1 MTLTQNANGNGASP
15 AIKAQFQAMLAP
27 SSKAVSRKGWGI
39 DYSTVWIPYFTAA
52 KTVGA
57 VDDVDLPDDALGA
70 PFRLR
75 RDKDTND
82 VKFSAS
88 GRPMF
93 FVAPELNALVNRAR
107 DNYISGLMQSAAV
120 VQDESPEL
128 FSAQVERQQR
138 AAAPILAV
146 DEVDLAA
153 AIVVQQDEMA
163 SAAANAAAEVT
174 SEATTEV
181 APEASSEAASEEA
194 PTPVEE
200 TPEPVKAGGRGNRS
214 NRS

>member
-1 MTLTQNANGNGASP
+1 MTTLTQNPNGNGSSG
-15 AIKAQFQAMLAP
+15 IKAEFQAMLAP
-27 SSKAVSRKGWGI
+27 SSKAVSRKAWGI
-39 DYSTVWIPYFTAA
+39 DVSTVWLPYFTAA

-57 VDDVDLPDDALGA
+57 VDDVDLPDEALGA

-107 DNYISGLMQSAAV
+107 DNYISGLLQSAAV

-163 SAAANAAAEVT
+163 LAAANAAAEVT
-174 SEATTEV
+174 PEATTEV
-181 APEASSEAASEEA
+181 ALEADPEAASEA
-194 PTPVEE
+194 DPTPAEE

>member
-1 MTLTQNANGNGASP
+1 MTLTQNANKNGNGSSG
-15 AIKAQFQAMLAP
+15 IKAQFQAMLAP
-27 SSKAVSRKGWGI
+27 SSRAVSRKGWGI

-82 VKFSAS
+82 VRFSTS

-93 FVAPELNALVNRAR
+93 YVAPELNLLVNRAR
-107 DNYISGLMQSAAV
+107 DNYVAGLLQSASV
-120 VQDESPEL
+120 VQEEAPEL
-128 FSAQVERQQR
+128 FAAQCDRQAR

-146 DEVDLAA
+146 EETDLASATAKQQEMALEA
-153 AIVVQQDEMA
+153 AI
-163 SAAANAAAEVT
+163 AAE
-174 SEATTEV
+174 EATHEVAPEV
-181 APEASSEAASEEA
+181 APEAD
-194 PTPVEE
+194 PTPAEE
-200 TPEPVKAGGRGNRS
+200 PDKEPVRAGRKAS
-214 NRS
+214 

>member
-82 VKFSAS
+82 VRFSAS

-93 FVAPELNALVNRAR
+93 FVAPELNDLVNRAR
-107 DNYISGLMQSAAV
+107 DNYISGLLQSAAV
-120 VQDESPEL
+120 VQDESPEQ
-128 FSAQVERQQR
+128 FAAQVDRQFR
-138 AAAPILAV
+138 AAAPILSV
-146 DEVDLAA
+146 EETDLAA
-153 AIVVQQDEMA
+153 AIVVQQQEMA
-163 SAAANAAAEVT
+163 LAGVNAAAEV
-174 SEATTEV
+174 APEV
-181 APEASSEAASEEA
+181 APEAASEEA
-194 PTPVEE
+194 PTPAEE
-200 TPEPVKAGGRGNRS
+200 TPEPAKAGGRGSRS
-214 NRS
+214 

>member
-1 MTLTQNANGNGASP
+1 MTQTLTNGSSP
-15 AIKAQFQAMLAP
+15 QVTAVKAQFQAMLAP
-27 SSKAVSRKGWGI
+27 SSRAVSRKGWGI

-82 VKFSAS
+82 VRFSAS

-93 FVAPELNALVNRAR
+93 YVAPELNLLVNRAR
-107 DNYISGLMQSAAV
+107 DNYVAGLLQSASV
-120 VQDESPEL
+120 VQEEAPEL
-128 FSAQVERQQR
+128 FAAQCDRQAR

-146 DEVDLAA
+146 EETDLASATAKQQEMALEA
-153 AIVVQQDEMA
+153 AI
-163 SAAANAAAEVT
+163 AAE
-174 SEATTEV
+174 EATPEV
-181 APEASSEAASEEA
+181 APEVD
-194 PTPVEE
+194 PTPAEE
-200 TPEPVKAGGRGNRS
+200 LDKEPVRAGRKAS
-214 NRS
+214 

>member
-1 MTLTQNANGNGASP
+1 MVSSNGT
-15 AIKAQFQAMLAP
+15 IKAQFQAMLAP

-39 DYSTVWIPYFTAA
+39 DYATVWIPYFTAA

-82 VKFSAS
+82 VRFSAS

-93 FVAPELNALVNRAR
+93 YVAPELNALVNRAR
-107 DNYISGLMQSAAV
+107 DNYISGLLQSAAV

-128 FSAQVERQQR
+128 FAAQVDRQFR
-138 AAAPILAV
+138 AAAPILSV
-146 DEVDLAA
+146 EETDLSA
-153 AIVVQQDEMA
+153 AIVVQQQEMA
-163 SAAANAAAEVT
+163 LAAANAVAAVAPEGT
-174 SEATTEV
+174 PEV
-181 APEASSEAASEEA
+181 APEAASEEA
-194 PTPVEE
+194 PPPVEE

-214 NRS
+214 NAS

>member
-82 VKFSAS
+82 VRFSAS

-93 FVAPELNALVNRAR
+93 FVAPELNDLVNRAR
-107 DNYISGLMQSAAV
+107 DNYISGLLQSAAV
-120 VQDESPEL
+120 VQDESPEQ
-128 FSAQVERQQR
+128 FAAQVDRQFR
-138 AAAPILAV
+138 VAAPILSV
-146 DEVDLAA
+146 EETDLSA
-153 AIVVQQDEMA
+153 AIVVQQQEMA
-163 SAAANAAAEVT
+163 LAAANAAATVT
-174 SEATTEV
+174 PDGTPEV
-181 APEASSEAASEEA
+181 APEAASEEA
-194 PTPVEE
+194 PTPAEE
-200 TPEPVKAGGRGNRS
+200 TPEPVKAGGRGSRS
-214 NRS
+214 

>member
-1 MTLTQNANGNGASP
+1 MMQTQTANTNGNGPSG
-15 AIKAQFQAMLAP
+15 IKAQFQAMLAP

-82 VKFSAS
+82 VRFSAS

-93 FVAPELNALVNRAR
+93 FVAPELNDLVNRAR
-107 DNYISGLMQSAAV
+107 DNYISGLLQSAAV
-120 VQDESPEL
+120 VQDESPEQ
-128 FSAQVERQQR
+128 FAAQVDRQFR
-138 AAAPILAV
+138 AAAPILSV
-146 DEVDLAA
+146 EETDLSA
-153 AIVVQQDEMA
+153 AIVVQQQEMA
-163 SAAANAAAEVT
+163 LAAANAAATVT
-174 SEATTEV
+174 PDGTPEV
-181 APEASSEAASEEA
+181 APEAASEEA
-194 PTPVEE
+194 PTPAEE
-200 TPEPVKAGGRGNRS
+200 TPEPVKAGGRGSRS
-214 NRS
+214 

>member
-82 VKFSAS
+82 VRFSAS

-107 DNYISGLMQSAAV
+107 DNYISGLLQSAAV
-120 VQDESPEL
+120 VQDESPEQ
-128 FSAQVERQQR
+128 FAAQVDRQFR
-138 AAAPILAV
+138 AAAPILSV
-146 DEVDLAA
+146 EETDLAA
-153 AIVVQQDEMA
+153 ATVIQQQEMA
-163 SAAANAAAEVT
+163 LAAANAAAEVT
-174 SEATTEV
+174 PGAAPDEV
-181 APEASSEAASEEA
+181 APEAASEEA
-194 PTPVEE
+194 PTPEE
-200 TPEPVKAGGRGNRS
+200 APEPVAAGGRKK
-214 NRS
+214 

>member
-1 MTLTQNANGNGASP
+1 MTLTQNANGNGATP

-82 VKFSAS
+82 VRFSAS

-107 DNYISGLMQSAAV
+107 DNYISGLLQSAAV
-120 VQDESPEL
+120 VQDESPEQ
-128 FSAQVERQQR
+128 FAAQVDRQFR
-138 AAAPILAV
+138 AAAPILSV
-146 DEVDLAA
+146 EETDLAA
-153 AIVVQQDEMA
+153 AIVVQQQEMA
-163 SAAANAAAEVT
+163 LAAANAAN
-174 SEATTEV
+174 EAAPEPTPEV
-181 APEASSEAASEEA
+181 APEAASEEA
-194 PTPVEE
+194 PTPTEE
-200 TPEPVKAGGRGNRS
+200 APEPVKAGRS
-214 NRS
+214 SK

>member
-82 VKFSAS
+82 VRFSAS

-93 FVAPELNALVNRAR
+93 FVAPELNDLVNRAR
-107 DNYISGLMQSAAV
+107 DNYISGLLQSAAV

-128 FSAQVERQQR
+128 FSAQVDRQFR
-138 AAAPILAV
+138 AAAPILSV
-146 DEVDLAA
+146 EETDLSA
-153 AIVVQQDEMA
+153 AIVVQQQEMA
-163 SAAANAAAEVT
+163 LAAANAAN
-174 SEATTEV
+174 EAAPEPTPEV
-181 APEASSEAASEEA
+181 APEAASEEA
-194 PTPVEE
+194 PTPTEE
-200 TPEPVKAGGRGNRS
+200 APEPVKAGRS
-214 NRS
+214 SK

>member
-82 VKFSAS
+82 PRFSSS

-107 DNYISGLMQSAAV
+107 GNYVSGLLQ
-120 VQDESPEL
+120 
-128 FSAQVERQQR
+128 
-138 AAAPILAV
+138 
-146 DEVDLAA
+146 
-153 AIVVQQDEMA
+153 
-163 SAAANAAAEVT
+163 
-174 SEATTEV
+174 
-181 APEASSEAASEEA
+181 
-194 PTPVEE
+194 
-200 TPEPVKAGGRGNRS
+200 
-214 NRS
+214 

>member
-82 VKFSAS
+82 VRFSAS

-107 DNYISGLMQSAAV
+107 DNYISGLLQSAAV
-120 VQDESPEL
+120 VQDESPEQ
-128 FSAQVERQQR
+128 FAAQVDRQFR
-138 AAAPILAV
+138 AAAPILSV
-146 DEVDLAA
+146 EETDLAA
-153 AIVVQQDEMA
+153 AIVVQQQEMA
-163 SAAANAAAEVT
+163 LAGVNAAAEV
-174 SEATTEV
+174 APEV
-181 APEASSEAASEEA
+181 APEAASEEA
-194 PTPVEE
+194 PTPAEE
-200 TPEPVKAGGRGNRS
+200 TPEPVKAGGRGSRS
-214 NRS
+214 

>member
-82 VKFSAS
+82 VRFSAS

-93 FVAPELNALVNRAR
+93 FVAPELNDLVNRAR
-107 DNYISGLMQSAAV
+107 DNYISGLLQSAAV
-120 VQDESPEL
+120 VQDESPEQ
-128 FSAQVERQQR
+128 FAAQVDRQFR
-138 AAAPILAV
+138 AAAPILSV
-146 DEVDLAA
+146 EETDLSAG
-153 AIVVQQDEMA
+153 IVVQQQEMA
-163 SAAANAAAEVT
+163 LAAANAAAEV
-174 SEATTEV
+174 APEV
-181 APEASSEAASEEA
+181 APEAASEEA
-194 PTPVEE
+194 PTPAEE
-200 TPEPVKAGGRGNRS
+200 TPEPVKAGGRGSRS
-214 NRS
+214 

>member
-82 VKFSAS
+82 VRFSAS

-93 FVAPELNALVNRAR
+93 FVAPELNDLVNRAR
-107 DNYISGLMQSAAV
+107 DNYISGLLQSAAV
-120 VQDESPEL
+120 VQDESPEQ
-128 FSAQVERQQR
+128 FAAQVDRQFR
-138 AAAPILAV
+138 AAAPILSV
-146 DEVDLAA
+146 EETDLSA
-153 AIVVQQDEMA
+153 AIVVQQQEMA
-163 SAAANAAAEVT
+163 LAAANAVAAVAPEGT
-174 SEATTEV
+174 PEV
-181 APEASSEAASEEA
+181 APEAASEEA
-194 PTPVEE
+194 PTPAEE
-200 TPEPVKAGGRGNRS
+200 TPEPVKAGGRGSRS
-214 NRS
+214 

>member
-82 VKFSAS
+82 VRFSAS

-107 DNYISGLMQSAAV
+107 DNYISGLLQSAAV
-120 VQDESPEL
+120 VQDESPEQ
-128 FSAQVERQQR
+128 FAAQVDRQFR
-138 AAAPILAV
+138 AAAPILSV
-146 DEVDLAA
+146 EETDLAA
-153 AIVVQQDEMA
+153 AIVVQQQEMA
-163 SAAANAAAEVT
+163 LAGVNAAAEV
-174 SEATTEV
+174 
-181 APEASSEAASEEA
+181 APEVAASEEA
-194 PTPVEE
+194 PTPAEK
-200 TPEPVKAGGRGNRS
+200 TPEPVKAGGRGSRS
-214 NRS
+214 